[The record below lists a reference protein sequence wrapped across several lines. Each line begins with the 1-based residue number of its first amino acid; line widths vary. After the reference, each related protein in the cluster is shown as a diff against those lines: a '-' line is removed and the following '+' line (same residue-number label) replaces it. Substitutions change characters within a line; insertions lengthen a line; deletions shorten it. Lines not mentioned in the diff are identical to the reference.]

1 MQTDYS
7 CAGHSSDPEHEA
19 FTMMEHLLSQ
29 DATEDERDR
38 FLRHTVDNQPS
49 AEEVSGFSRA
59 IRSRSI
65 LPRIPG
71 LLDIVGTGGDGKNT
85 VNVSTAS
92 AISASALG
100 IGVAKHGNRGITSSH
115 GSADFMR
122 YIGYEMAFTP
132 DEARKRL
139 DRDSFL
145 YLLAPQF
152 NSAFASFTA
161 ARKRIGRR
169 TVFNIMG
176 PLTNP
181 VDPDFMILGSFNME
195 TAEIYAKVLSLRSKA
210 GVCFSS
216 TAGMDE
222 ISPVGETA
230 MFYVRD
236 GRISRSVVRGESIT
250 GETSDLAAITEPDP
264 QRCFQKTM
272 DGLTGRNRQVAQFI
286 ALNTAPALILHGRAR
301 DMQDAYDAVMRAIES
316 GRVAE
321 QAKRIVR

>member
-1 MQTDYS
+1 MQTDYGS
-7 CAGHSSDPEHEA
+7 VDHSRDPEHEA
-19 FTMMEHLLSQ
+19 LMMMEHLLSPE
-29 DATEDERDR
+29 ATEDERDA
-38 FLRHTVDNQPS
+38 FLRHTADNPSS

-59 IRSRSI
+59 IRSRSS
-65 LPRIPG
+65 LSRIPG

-92 AISASALG
+92 AIAASALG
-100 IGVAKHGNRGITSSH
+100 IRVAKHGNRGITSSH

-139 DRDSFL
+139 DRDGFL

-152 NSAFASFTA
+152 NSAFAAFTA

-181 VDPDFMILGSFNME
+181 VDPDFMILGSFNVE

-216 TAGMDE
+216 AAGMDE
-222 ISPVGETA
+222 ISPAGDTA
-230 MFYVRD
+230 MFYVRG

-250 GETSDLAAITEPDP
+250 GEPADLVAITEADP

-272 DGLTGRNRQVAQFI
+272 DGLIGRNRHVAQFI
-286 ALNTAPALILHGRAR
+286 ALNTAPALILHGRAS
-301 DMQDAYDAVMRAIES
+301 DMQDAYDAVMQAIES

-321 QAKRIVR
+321 QAKRIVG

>member
-139 DRDSFL
+139 NRDSFL